1 MNLMLDESW
10 ALLRPVLPIAIELDC
25 EFESNLPIVMGDKT
39 QLQQVF
45 LNLVS
50 NAYQSYGGQHGKVIA
65 RCRVTDLGQSER
77 DRFIGFVPGI
87 YVVLTVQDS
96 GAGIP
101 SALRDR
107 IFDPFFTTK
116 TADEGTGMG
125 LSVVLGI
132 VEQHGGGIE
141 VETEEGEGSLFT
153 VFLPVSPDSKMI
165 QEEAL
170 PDLIEGKGRLIVLI
184 DDQESVLLMA
194 KRLLERLGFE
204 CEAFPDGE
212 RALEFLFAS
221 SVPVSM
227 VFTDFGMPAQ
237 DGLSFAREIRRRGL
251 KVPIVLTSG
260 NSLGLGGEELA
271 GYGVTRLLSKPYG
284 LHELS
289 GCLAEVL

>member
-1 MNLMLDESW
+1 L
-10 ALLRPVLPIAIELDC
+10 
-25 EFESNLPIVMGDKT
+25 
-39 QLQQVF
+39 
-45 LNLVS
+45 
-50 NAYQSYGGQHGKVIA
+50 
-65 RCRVTDLGQSER
+65 TDLGEGER
-77 DRFIGFVPGI
+77 DRFIGFVPGT
-87 YVVLTVQDS
+87 YVVLTVQDF

-153 VFLPVSPDSKMI
+153 VFLPVSPDSTMAS
-165 QEEAL
+165 EEAL
-170 PDLIEGKGRLIVLI
+170 PDLVEGRGRLIVLI

-194 KRLLERLGFE
+194 KRLLERLGFV
-204 CEAFPDGE
+204 CEAFSDGE
-212 RALEFLFAS
+212 SALEFLFAS
-221 SVPVSM
+221 AVPVSM
-227 VFTDFGMPAQ
+227 VFTDLAMPAQ

-251 KVPIVLTSG
+251 KMPIVLTTG
-260 NSLGLGGEELA
+260 NSSGVGDEELLNN
-271 GYGVTRLLSKPYG
+271 GVTQLLSKPYG

-289 GCLAEVL
+289 GCLGEVL